1 VFVFGPATWEYRGV
15 EAPPNL
21 LVSRVY
27 NVDSSEYCA
36 GGFEEAQEGATQLTY
51 ARISYHNRGIALTD
65 LGYPTPSKP
74 VEHAAAAIMHTVVQ
88 TESMYGRSELFIDE
102 PAVNRDGLTLGFLL
116 QYWGF
121 RQLPPIGEGP
131 VIYSGDPAKVDEA
144 LLSSYPWL
152 SSMTQL
158 RRPIT
163 IKS

>member
-1 VFVFGPATWEYRGV
+1 MFVFGPATWEYQGV

-36 GGFEEAQEGATQLTY
+36 GGFAEAQEDATQLAY

-65 LGYPTPSKP
+65 FGYPTPNKP

-102 PAVNRDGLTLGFLL
+102 HAVNRDGSTLGFLL

-121 RQLPPIGEGP
+121 QQLPPIGEGP
-131 VIYSGDPAKVDEA
+131 VIYSGDPAEVDEA
-144 LLSSYPWL
+144 LLGSYPWL

-158 RRPIT
+158 RHYVA